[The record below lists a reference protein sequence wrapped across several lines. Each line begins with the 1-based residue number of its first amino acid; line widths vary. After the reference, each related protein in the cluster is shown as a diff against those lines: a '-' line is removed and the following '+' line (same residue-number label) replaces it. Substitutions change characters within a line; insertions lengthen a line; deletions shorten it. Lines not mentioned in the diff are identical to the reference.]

1 MSRRISY
8 ATLSFLV
15 ADDFSSFRNTVNG
28 MLTNLGA
35 AKISMASNGQEVVNY
50 CSNHVYDVIL
60 CDYNLGAGRTGQ
72 HVLEE
77 LRYKQ
82 LISRQ
87 TIFIIVSAESAR
99 TIVMCSYDCE
109 PDDYLMKPITA
120 RMLEQ
125 RMERLLRQREV
136 LSPAYMAIE
145 SHDFSSATD
154 LLIDLSLAEDRYS
167 TQAQKLLGAVFL
179 HTGEL
184 DKAERLY
191 TRALEIRQLDWA
203 RLGLAK
209 VKQARGE
216 LDLAGTWLEKIVVD
230 NPLFL
235 PAYDVLAQNWEKKGE
250 KYHVQDTV
258 QRAVDISPMSIL
270 RQKYLAEIATENN
283 DLITAIDARRRS
295 VKLGQLSC
303 HGRPEDHFAYARTAS
318 LAVERDMD
326 VDPSISQEALAIL
339 DLAKEAYKL
348 NDAQM
353 TQCNLLAGRIHAQAN
368 RMDIAVQFMQAAEQ
382 TLDAI
387 DADIDV
393 ELDRVL
399 TLQAMAQHEKAEA
412 LLNDLKERFADDE
425 AALEK
430 LDAFLSE
437 PASESNR
444 DFVASVN
451 REGIQLYNDGKYD
464 ASLAC
469 FEKARK
475 LFPKHVGIQLN
486 MVQAYIGKLKQGET
500 DDLITNECRSS
511 LELVASLINEE
522 HPQFDRYQKLRTMAH
537 SY

>member
-1 MSRRISY
+1 MSRRINYS
-8 ATLSFLV
+8 TLSFLV

-35 AKISMASNGQEVVNY
+35 TKISMASNGREVVEF
-50 CSNHVYDVIL
+50 CRNHAYDLIL

-82 LISRQ
+82 LISRH
-87 TIFIIVSAESAR
+87 TIFIIISAESCR
-99 TIVMCSYDCE
+99 TVVMCSYDCE

-120 RMLEQ
+120 KMLEQ
-125 RMERLLRQREV
+125 RMERLLRQRDV
-136 LSPAYMAIE
+136 LSPAYKALE
-145 SHDFSSATD
+145 SHDFNTATD
-154 LLIDLSLAEDRYS
+154 MLIDLSLAEDRYS
-167 TQAQKLLGAVFL
+167 THAQKLLGSVFL

-209 VKQARGE
+209 VKLARGE
-216 LDLAGTWLEKIVVD
+216 LDLAGTWLEKIVGD
-230 NPLFL
+230 SPLFL

-250 KYHVQDTV
+250 KLHVQDTV

-270 RQKYLAEIATENN
+270 RQKYLAEVATENN
-283 DLITAIDARRRS
+283 DLITAIEARRRS

-303 HGRPEDHFAYARTAS
+303 HGRAEDHFAFARTSS
-318 LAVERDMD
+318 LAVERDLD
-326 VDPSISQEALAIL
+326 IDPSISHESLAIL
-339 DLAKEAYKL
+339 DLAKEQYEL

-353 TQCNLLAGRIHAQAN
+353 AQCNLLAGRIHAQAN
-368 RMDIAVQFMQAAEQ
+368 RLDVAAQFLQAAEKMLG
-382 TLDAI
+382 TFDAG
-387 DADIDV
+387 IDV
-393 ELDRVL
+393 ELERVV
-399 TLQAMAQHEKAEA
+399 TLQAMTQHQQAEA

-425 AALEK
+425 EALEK
-430 LDAFLSE
+430 LDPFLNE

-444 DFVASVN
+444 DFVAAVN
-451 REGIQLYNDGKYD
+451 REGIQLYNDRKYD
-464 ASLAC
+464 EALAC

-486 MVQAYIGKLKQGET
+486 IVQAYIGKLKQGEK
-500 DDLITNECRSS
+500 DELVTNECRSS
-511 LELVASLINEE
+511 LDLVSSLIDKG
-522 HPQFDRYQKLRTMAH
+522 HPQFTRYQKLRNMAQ